1 MDSEIADLLAD
12 LSHRFKARLSA
23 RDDADATDLSPFQAK
38 ALAFI
43 GRVPGA
49 TQHEL
54 VERSGRD
61 KAQVARIVKELEE
74 RGLVTRHPDARD
86 GRVQRL
92 ELSTAGAEQFARL
105 LRRRAAIAADMMRG
119 LSPAEQQALGDLLRR
134 LRKNL
139 D

>member
-12 LSHRFKARLSA
+12 LSHRFKARLRD
-23 RDDADATDLSPFQAK
+23 RDDADAPDLSPFQAK

-49 TQHEL
+49 AQHEL

-86 GRVQRL
+86 GRVLRL
-92 ELSTAGAEQFARL
+92 ELSAAGAEQFARL
-105 LRRRAAIAADMMRG
+105 LRLRAAIAADMMRG